1 MVLLVPGA
9 PAHLSRPN
17 ALFRA
22 SSRKSAVI
30 LNPYRNLFVLD
41 IFRLMFEGNP
51 FGIPLTAF
59 ENKSNTPLR
68 QSHPA
73 TRLPMNP
80 IRMLLMNIIRMGIV
94 HF

>member
-9 PAHLSRPN
+9 PAHLRDQCMN
-17 ALFRA
+17 RRA

-51 FGIPLTAF
+51 FGIPLAAF

-73 TRLPMNP
+73 TRLP
-80 IRMLLMNIIRMGIV
+80 IIQYECY
-94 HF
+94 

>member
-1 MVLLVPGA
+1 MVLSVPGA

-30 LNPYRNLFVLD
+30 LNPYRFFFVLD

-51 FGIPLTAF
+51 FGIPLALF
-59 ENKSNTPLR
+59 EK
-68 QSHPA
+68 
-73 TRLPMNP
+73 
-80 IRMLLMNIIRMGIV
+80 
-94 HF
+94 